1 LAKKN
6 SAPDSSFQQ
15 SFGFEPAEH
24 KKAKTP
30 SAKQDEVTSAN
41 VPQQEQTPDEPAW
54 LGEAPV
60 PDDENAPAQDTAEP
74 RVYVHKV
81 DPAMRERILEGLN
94 PPQHEAV
101 ETTSGPLLIIAGPG
115 SGKTRVLTHRIAYL
129 TEVEGV
135 WPSRICAVTFTNK
148 AAAEMKN
155 RLEKLIGSKVR
166 ELTVGTFH

>member
-24 KKAKTP
+24 KTPKTP
-30 SAKQDEVTSAN
+30 SAKQDELASAN
-41 VPQQEQTPDEPAW
+41 VPQQEDVPDEPAW
-54 LGEAPV
+54 LGEAPI
-60 PDDENAPAQDTAEP
+60 PDDENAPVRNAEEP

-81 DPAMRERILEGLN
+81 DPAMRARILEGLN

-115 SGKTRVLTHRIAYL
+115 SGKTRVLGHRIA
-129 TEVEGV
+129 
-135 WPSRICAVTFTNK
+135 
-148 AAAEMKN
+148 
-155 RLEKLIGSKVR
+155 
-166 ELTVGTFH
+166 